1 MKMGY
6 FVLFVVLVIIFGAS
20 RSDGKVDN
28 SGEMCSKQNCK
39 GCLYQGTHCYEY
51 RAKDIDG
58 NWIPC
63 NDCAPDP
70 EECIDSD
77 GIDCSAYQSDTCSK
91 HNCKSCF
98 SQGLCYGYKDVV
110 CSGEHCAPDDTTPE
124 VCLKYGGVD
133 CSVSPPPSSG
143 DEFDVEAKDPCGEYS
158 GIFGG
163 KKVCCADTCTNC
175 GWKGCAKEGAK
186 CCRRRI
192 RKRGKVCGESQTAP
206 CIIQN

>member
-77 GIDCSAYQSDTCSK
+77 GIDCSAYQI
-91 HNCKSCF
+91 
-98 SQGLCYGYKDVV
+98 
-110 CSGEHCAPDDTTPE
+110 
-124 VCLKYGGVD
+124 
-133 CSVSPPPSSG
+133 SPPPSSG

-158 GIFGG
+158 GIYGG